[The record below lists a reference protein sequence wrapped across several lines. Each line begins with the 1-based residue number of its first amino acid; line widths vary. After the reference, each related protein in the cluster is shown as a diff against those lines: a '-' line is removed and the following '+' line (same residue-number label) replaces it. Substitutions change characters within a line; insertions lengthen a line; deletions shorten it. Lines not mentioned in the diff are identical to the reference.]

1 MTYQEYY
8 NITVKE
14 DIPEG
19 GVAGTITTK
28 EGTLDTPKTVRV
40 NAGDD
45 LNITVTPAVVNKI
58 RYKISSVES
67 QNNSTINRSSGDEYG
82 AAYTIQF
89 KKMM

>member
-28 EGTLDTPKTVRV
+28 KEHWILQKTVRV
-40 NAGDD
+40 NAGM
-45 LNITVTPAVVNKI
+45 I
-58 RYKISSVES
+58 
-67 QNNSTINRSSGDEYG
+67 
-82 AAYTIQF
+82 
-89 KKMM
+89 